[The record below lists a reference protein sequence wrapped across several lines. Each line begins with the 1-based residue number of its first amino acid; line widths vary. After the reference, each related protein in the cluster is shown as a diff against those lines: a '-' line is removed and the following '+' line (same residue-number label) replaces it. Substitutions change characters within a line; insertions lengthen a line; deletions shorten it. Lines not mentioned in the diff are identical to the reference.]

1 MRNIIFTAYFSN
13 LEDFLDLPDYNAV
26 MEPLMIIHVQDK
38 LNREKKMRKVMY
50 CLSKNLES
58 DYIENFI
65 KNYYNKKVWEGLV
78 NLDVSA
84 KHIDWNSLTD
94 QEKKDFLIEKWK
106 VLFSNLS
113 DDYFVVD
120 KSEVIQSLEELRKSE
135 WRISYP
141 LFKKKLKYNK
151 DIYDIILEVSPQKAE
166 LLLIRDSDEKRFNL
180 KNYQARKILFDINF
194 KNFKIINDDTLML
207 ENKTI
212 FLAPE
217 VFNLASIIN

>member
-1 MRNIIFTAYFSN
+1 MFALNASPKDG
-13 LEDFLDLPDYNAV
+13 EKFLDLYDYNAV
-26 MEPLMIIHVQDK
+26 LSPLLVIAIQNKINRDKKAQKIMISFAED
-38 LNREKKMRKVMY
+38 
-50 CLSKNLES
+50 
-58 DYIENFI
+58 DYLDHFI
-65 KNYYNKKVWEGLV
+65 QLYHNKKPWQGII
-78 NLDVSA
+78 NLSIST
-84 KHIDWNSLTD
+84 KNINWNTLTD

-120 KSEVIQSLEELRKSE
+120 KSEVIQSLEQLRKSE

-166 LLLIRDSDEKRFNL
+166 LLLIRDSDKKRFNL
-180 KNYQARKILFDINF
+180 KNYQARKTLFDINF

-217 VFNLASIIN
+217 VFDLKEILK